1 MRGFVARQQEFVAR
15 LDADERAV
23 LAGIA
28 SEVAVLLGATPFRTA
43 EGLRRTSSRRS
54 EGHVVGPVDEGAA
67 AHDRSDEPGALDD
80 DVTDVPLSA
89 LGFAWQRPVAAPRDP
104 AVRRIL
110 PDASED
116 PELAAEFRRLTDA
129 DLRERKIAGLRTWWH
144 ALRTPGGRQGDAVA
158 ITAAEAPA
166 VAAAMTDVRLVLADR
181 LGVRTD
187 EDGEAI
193 YRELERA
200 STPGESDAA
209 SGATAG
215 GEAAAVRRAFIGVY
229 AMLSELQ
236 ETLVGEMLAQA
247 RARGGAPYGRPGRR
261 GTSQGGGA
269 GWPGTSG

>member
-43 EGLRRTSSRRS
+43 DGLRRTSR
-54 EGHVVGPVDEGAA
+54 GGAGQQVVGRVDGDERARDG
-67 AHDRSDEPGALDD
+67 DDEPRGLDD
-80 DVTDVPLSA
+80 DADVPLSA

-200 STPGESDAA
+200 SAPGESDAA